1 MKAPAVFGAAV
12 LAALVLAV
20 ELAPASAGGA
30 VQSGAALLPS
40 AAEAGLWRPS
50 GAPESYSREGLY
62 GYINGGS
69 EEFLQYGFERVDVG
83 RYRTPGT
90 GEEAEITVDLYRLD
104 SDRDAFGIFSVRRE
118 GDEHKLPLGDVPNW
132 VSETQASLAAG
143 PYYVNLIGFGT
154 KEADLASFA
163 RLLARKLSAAG
174 HRGFSLEGRPGPWAR
189 LPREDVL
196 PDSVRYI
203 KGPLAAQ
210 GESELLTPGFW
221 KFAEG
226 TEAASAR
233 YAPDGRKLVVID
245 LASASPSLE
254 EGVRG
259 VFSEFL
265 IDVRFEGGILSAKN
279 TRGHP
284 FLFKAAGTRA
294 ALVFGRQDA
303 AAAKALLGLAFGK

>member
-1 MKAPAVFGAAV
+1 MKAAAVFGAAV
-12 LAALVLAV
+12 FAAVVLA
-20 ELAPASAGGA
+20 AGGA
-30 VQSGAALLPS
+30 AQSGAGQLLSS
-40 AAEAGLWRPS
+40 AETRPWRLA
-50 GAPESYSREGLY
+50 GAPEIYTRQGLY

-83 RYRTPGT
+83 RYRKPGA
-90 GEEAEITVDLYRLD
+90 GEDAEITVDLYRMA

-118 GDEHKLPLGDVPNW
+118 GDEHKLPLADVPNW
-132 VSETQASLAAG
+132 ISETQASLASG

-154 KEADLASFA
+154 KEADLASFT
-163 RLLARKLSAAG
+163 RLLAGKLAAAG

-189 LPREDVL
+189 LPREGVL

-203 KGPLAAQ
+203 RGPLAAQ
-210 GESELLTPGFW
+210 AESELLTPGFW

-245 LASASPSLE
+245 LMSASPSLDE
-254 EGVRG
+254 AARG
-259 VFSEFL
+259 VFSEYL
-265 IDVRFEGGILSAKN
+265 TDVRFEGGILSAKN
-279 TRGHP
+279 TRGHS

-303 AAAKALLGLAFGK
+303 AAARTLLGRAFDK